1 MTGTSPQGIVN
12 LKRDFGGT
20 RMLILSSCYRIDVA
34 GCSYYMALI
43 VSREHRDL
51 EMVKKVFLTQVQELR
66 AKID

>member
-1 MTGTSPQGIVN
+1 MISAVRGVDTFE
-12 LKRDFGGT
+12 L
-20 RMLILSSCYRIDVA
+20 LSQSIDVA